1 MRNHALLVRLL
12 GGAYKLLVPVPYT
25 VSSSA
30 FQSFKFLVCVTK
42 IPVAR
47 LVGCTVRACDSPTV
61 LSTWLGGHNVA
72 RLSIFLQV
80 VLQEVQRTVLGEMLL
95 MTFVHGV
102 GEHDGAPARVD
113 QLLFKVEQLALEAW
127 IRVDYRATCFDVTH
141 CLEKRPILFLH
152 EVGNDASC
160 GP

>member
-42 IPVAR
+42 VLIAR

-102 GEHDGAPARVD
+102 GEHDSAPARVD
-113 QLLFKVEQLALEAW
+113 QLLFKVEKLSLEAW
-127 IRVDYRATCFDVTH
+127 IRVDDRTASFHMTH
-141 CLEKRPILFLH
+141 CLEKRPILLLH
-152 EVGNDASC
+152 QIGNHASC
-160 GP
+160 RS